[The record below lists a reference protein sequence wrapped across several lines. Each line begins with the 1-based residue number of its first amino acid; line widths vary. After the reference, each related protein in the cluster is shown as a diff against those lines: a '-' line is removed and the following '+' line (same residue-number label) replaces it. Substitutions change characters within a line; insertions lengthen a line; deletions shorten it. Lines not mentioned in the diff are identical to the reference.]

1 LGMLFSGAQ
10 HGAKT
15 VVQGRP
21 LVKKAG

>member
-10 HGAKT
+10 HGGKT

-21 LVKKAG
+21 LVKAG